1 MLMLKKRNFLFLIIV
16 ATLVGALISGSAVY
30 FSMDAVK
37 DNSVV
42 VSKKE
47 YENMKAFS
55 SKYGKL
61 EALWQYVSNKY
72 YIPVENQSLEE
83 GVYKG
88 LLRGLGDPYSSY
100 LTAKEYD
107 QMMINTTGE
116 YEGIGITIAGGEDG
130 YVTVVAPMDG
140 SPAYDAGIKSGDKI
154 VMIDGKTFDNSNLND
169 AAEALRGPS
178 GTTVKVSIAREGKP
192 LNFSVIRS
200 KIILETV
207 TSKVLANNMGYIRIS
222 AFEEN
227 TSKDFEKELRD
238 LELKQVKGLVIDLR
252 DNGGGLV
259 QVGAEIA
266 DMLLPSG
273 LITYTEDREGSRH
286 DFKSDASATKLPYVV
301 LINGG
306 TASTSEIV
314 AAAIKDH
321 ESGTLVGTTTFGKGI
336 IQTLEQLENGDAIKL
351 TVMQYFSPKGNIIH
365 EKGIEPNLVVEDIE
379 ENENPEK
386 DIQLEKALELLKQ

>member
-154 VMIDGKTFDNSNLND
+154 VMIDGKTFDNANLND